1 MRSVT
6 RLTRLAAVVAL
17 TVGVSLAGVAP
28 AALADVPETD
38 SPSTTQLAETGAGDR
53 ALIGLG
59 IVGGVLLVGGSAVFA
74 LTVRRNT
81 EH

>member
-6 RLTRLAAVVAL
+6 RFATAITIVLGT
-17 TVGVSLAGVAP
+17 TVLGAAP
-28 AALADVPETD
+28 AAVAVHPDTD
-38 SPSTTQLAETGAGDR
+38 SPSTSQLAETGAGDR

>member
-6 RLTRLAAVVAL
+6 RVTRLATVVAL
-17 TVGVSLAGVAP
+17 TIGASLVGAAP
-28 AALADVPETD
+28 AAFADAPESD
-38 SPSTTQLAETGAGDR
+38 SPSSTQLAETGAGDR